1 MGNDLKRLVGGLII
15 KLLLLLLLNNKYFF
29 KKYIVQSVKI
39 NSNYW
44 IILCQYYSDMADLG
58 LGWSSWQVARAV

>member
-15 KLLLLLLLNNKYFF
+15 KLLLLLLLNNKYL
-29 KKYIVQSVKI
+29 KKIVQSVKI

>member
-15 KLLLLLLLNNKYFF
+15 KLLLLLLLNNIFF
-29 KKYIVQSVKI
+29 LNIVQSVKI